1 MASVAK
7 IVEKMKN
14 QPNGIKFEDAEKVL
28 NHYGYVVTTKRG
40 SHRVFR
46 SGKGRH
52 LSVPYK
58 TPAIDKHYVGEILS
72 RIEEK

>member
-14 QPNGIKFEDAEKVL
+14 QPNGIRFEEAEKVL
-28 NHYGYVVTTKRG
+28 NYYGYVATTKKG
-40 SHRVFR
+40 SHRIFR
-46 SGKGRH
+46 SKNGKH

-58 TPAIDKHYVGEILS
+58 TPAIDKFYVGEILK
-72 RIEEK
+72 RIEG

>member
-14 QPNGIKFEDAEKVL
+14 SPNSIRFEEAEKVL
-28 NHYGYVVTTKRG
+28 NHYGYVVTTKKG
-40 SHRVFR
+40 SHRIFR
-46 SGKGRH
+46 NKDGKH

-58 TPAIDKHYVGEILS
+58 IPAIDKYYVGEILK
-72 RIEEK
+72 RIEG